1 MPQAIKNIY
10 KNMPSSVRQLTS
22 PRHFCG
28 IHRTLTWAM
37 YWTLLTFLSS
47 GLLTLAPL
55 PAGAA
60 PQENSP
66 RMTPVV
72 RAVQDVAPAVVNIIS
87 TQATQGQPPSQIEQ
101 FFGPGSGRGANFG
114 RRAVTRGQ
122 KRESLG
128 SGVIVDG
135 KKGFVL
141 TNAHVIAGGD
151 EVMVRLLDG
160 REFPATVFG
169 ANPDFDIAVL
179 EIKGASDLPSVTL
192 GNSDDILPGE
202 TVIAIGN
209 PFGFSHT
216 VTTGVVSA
224 LDRTIRS
231 RNSAFTDLIQTDAA
245 INPGNSGGPL
255 LNLEGVLIGI
265 NTAVDSRGEGIG
277 FAIPVNKARRV
288 MTDLMDKGSATPLWI
303 GLDGQDVDPQTA
315 MALGLSKAQGVLV
328 ATVFPGT
335 PAERAKIRPGD
346 IIDRINGT
354 PVRDKRDYLDILRN
368 QTADAKLR
376 LSLRRNG
383 EIVPLDISP
392 APFTDESARRLMQKR
407 WGFKVAQSGGKVS
420 ISSVDAKGPSPFLE
434 KGDIISAVGA
444 NPVSNEKEFLQA
456 FIRERMSGQVLML
469 ITRNGK
475 SYYARLIP

>member
-1 MPQAIKNIY
+1 M
-10 KNMPSSVRQLTS
+10 
-22 PRHFCG
+22 
-28 IHRTLTWAM
+28 
-37 YWTLLTFLSS
+37 
-47 GLLTLAPL
+47 
-55 PAGAA
+55 
-60 PQENSP
+60 
-66 RMTPVV
+66 
-72 RAVQDVAPAVVNIIS
+72 
-87 TQATQGQPPSQIEQ
+87 
-101 FFGPGSGRGANFG
+101 
-114 RRAVTRGQ
+114 
-122 KRESLG
+122 
-128 SGVIVDG
+128 
-135 KKGFVL
+135 
-141 TNAHVIAGGD
+141 
-151 EVMVRLLDG
+151 
-160 REFPATVFG
+160 
-169 ANPDFDIAVL
+169 
-179 EIKGASDLPSVTL
+179 
-192 GNSDDILPGE
+192 
-202 TVIAIGN
+202 
-209 PFGFSHT
+209 
-216 VTTGVVSA
+216 
-224 LDRTIRS
+224 
-231 RNSAFTDLIQTDAA
+231 
-245 INPGNSGGPL
+245 
-255 LNLEGVLIGI
+255 
-265 NTAVDSRGEGIG
+265 
-277 FAIPVNKARRV
+277 
-288 MTDLMDKGSATPLWI
+288 
-303 GLDGQDVDPQTA
+303 
-315 MALGLSKAQGVLV
+315 LV